1 MDNIFDTHAHYDDRA
16 FDADRLTLLDSLP
29 GQGIRAVINCGTNEQ
44 SSRESAQ
51 LSRLFGF
58 VYFACG
64 IHPHDAGQA
73 VPLKKN
79 AAMLE
84 LAADGKCAAIGEIG
98 LDYHY
103 QYSDRDVQL
112 VFFEEQLALARELR
126 KPVIIHDREAHA
138 GTLNLL
144 KKYKPAGVMHCF
156 SGSAEF
162 AAEVLRLGMYI
173 GLGGAVTFRN
183 AKKPLEAARATP
195 LERLLL
201 ETDCPYMAPE
211 PLRGKRC
218 DSAMIPY
225 AAQKIADAK
234 GIGAQTLID
243 ITTENAC
250 RLFGISLG

>member
-1 MDNIFDTHAHYDDRA
+1 MKNIFDTHAHYDDDA
-16 FDADRLTLLDSLP
+16 FDTDRLPLLESLP
-29 GQGIRAVINCGTNEQ
+29 GQGVCAVVNCGTNEQ

-64 IHPHDAGQA
+64 IHPHDAGEA
-73 VPLKKN
+73 VPMKIN
-79 AAMLE
+79 AAMLD
-84 LAADGKCAAIGEIG
+84 LAADVKCAAIGEIG

-103 QYSDRDVQL
+103 HFSEKAVQL
-112 VFFEEQLALARELR
+112 AVFEEQLALAREMG
-126 KPVIIHDREAHA
+126 KPVIVHDREAH
-138 GTLNLL
+138 GDTLELL
-144 KKYKPAGVMHCF
+144 KKYRPAGVMHCF

-162 AAEVLRLGMYI
+162 AGEILRLGMYI

-183 AKKPLEAARATP
+183 AKKPLEAALATP
-195 LERLLL
+195 IDRLLL

-211 PLRGKRC
+211 PMRGARC

-234 GIGAQTLID
+234 GIGAQELLDLTA
-243 ITTENAC
+243 ENAC
-250 RLFGISLG
+250 RLFGITI

>member
-1 MDNIFDTHAHYDDRA
+1 MKNIFDTHAHYDDSA
-16 FDADRLTLLDSLP
+16 FDADRLPLLESLP
-29 GQGIRAVINCGTNEQ
+29 GHGVCAVINCGTNTE
-44 SSRESAQ
+44 SSRESAR
-51 LSRLFGF
+51 LSRLLGF

-64 IHPHDAGQA
+64 IHPHDAGGS
-73 VPLKKN
+73 VPIKKDP
-79 AAMLE
+79 ALLE
-84 LAADGKCAAIGEIG
+84 LAADGKCVAIGEIG

-103 QYSDRDVQL
+103 HFSDKTVQL
-112 VFFEEQLALARELR
+112 AFFEEQLALARELG
-126 KPVIIHDREAHA
+126 KPVIVHDREAH
-138 GTLNLL
+138 GDTLDLL
-144 KKYKPAGVMHCF
+144 KKYRPAGVMHCF

-183 AKKPLEAARATP
+183 AKKPLEAAGATP

-218 DSAMIPY
+218 DSTMIPY

-234 GIGAQTLID
+234 GIGVQELLDMTAR
-243 ITTENAC
+243 NAC
-250 RLFGISLG
+250 GLFGVGI